1 VAIGRR
7 HDAVACVQA
16 DLWDF
21 PVKNTNFDFIVVGA
35 GSSGCVTAHALVKE
49 YGARVLLL
57 ERGKASRDMLLRMPA
72 GSFKIM
78 NGRSPYLTRYMSTPQ
93 PTLDGRAVTIPQA
106 NVVGGG
112 SAVNMMAYTRGSRRD
127 YEKWDSV
134 SGHAGWRWE
143 DLLPH
148 FRKQEGNQRYDNE
161 VHGADGPMK
170 VSEPRYIVEMTHL
183 FVRTMQRLGIPFR
196 ADLHDGEL
204 GGVGFVQTTTFSG
217 QRCSAADAFLT
228 PLLDDPKLTLITGVV
243 VSRVLMEGR
252 RAAGV
257 EYIRDGK
264 IETARAL
271 SEVILTSGAIVT
283 PKLLLLSGIGPA
295 KELSKHGI
303 PTKVDLPGVGSGLQD
318 HVVVALTATT
328 APGLGYSGEERG
340 ARMVLNGLRYLL
352 FRDGPVAS
360 NGSESMAY
368 AKMDQTEDDPDLQI
382 YCVPILSPH
391 IRDAG
396 RTHGITMLA
405 NLLRPRS
412 SGSVSLRSTNPY
424 DDPVIDPNWLSD
436 PRDLPILVEGIR
448 YMRAILQSA
457 PLSSIVRKELFP
469 GPQVQSV
476 EELSG
481 IVKATAATNYHPA
494 GTCRMGIDSDAMSVL
509 TPDLRVKGVDALRVF
524 DASMMPSIVSTNLN
538 ATVMAVASKGV
549 ALMMGARSQKSAT
562 S

>member
-1 VAIGRR
+1 MKEA
-7 HDAVACVQA
+7 
-16 DLWDF
+16 
-21 PVKNTNFDFIVVGA
+21 NFDFIVVGA
-35 GSSGCVTAHALVKE
+35 GSSGCVTAHALVKKH
-49 YGARVLLL
+49 GARVLLL

-78 NGRSPYLTRYMSTPQ
+78 NGNSPYLTRYLSTPQ
-93 PTLDGRAVTIPQA
+93 PTLDGRAVSIPQA

-127 YEKWDSV
+127 YDKWNLA
-134 SGHAGWRWE
+134 SGNAGWSWD

-196 ADLHDGEL
+196 ADLHDGDL

-228 PLLDDPKLTLITGVV
+228 PILQDPRLTLVTGAVA
-243 VSRVLMEGR
+243 SRVVMEGH
-252 RAAGV
+252 RAVGV
-257 EYIRDGK
+257 EYIRNGK
-264 IETARAL
+264 IETARAA
-271 SEVILTSGAIVT
+271 SEVILTAGALVT
-283 PKLLLLSGIGPA
+283 PKLLLLSGIGA
-295 KELSKHGI
+295 ANELSKYGI
-303 PTKVDLPGVGSGLQD
+303 QTKVDLPGVGCGLQD

-340 ARMVLNGLRYLL
+340 ARMILNGLRYLL

-368 AKMDQTEDDPDLQI
+368 ATIDPSENDPDLQI

-396 RTHGITMLA
+396 GTHGITLLG

-412 SGSVSLRSTNPY
+412 CGRVRLRSTNPH
-424 DDPVIDPNWLSD
+424 DDPAIDPNWFSD
-436 PRDLPILVEGIR
+436 PRDLSVLVEGLR
-448 YMRAILQSA
+448 YMRTILQSA
-457 PLSSIVRKELFP
+457 PLASIVRNELFP
-469 GPQVQSV
+469 GPQVEST
-476 EELSG
+476 EELSR
-481 IVKATAATNYHPA
+481 IVRATAATNYHPA
-494 GTCRMGIDSDAMSVL
+494 GTCKMGTDSDDASVL
-509 TPDLRVKGVDALRVF
+509 TPDLRVKGVQALRVF
-524 DASMMPSIVSTNLN
+524 DASMMPNIVSTNLN

-549 ALMMGARSQKSAT
+549 AMMMGASRT
-562 S
+562 SPIN